1 MQAGILAYKDNMNNI
16 WVWLL
21 GLAAAAAAAG
31 TIYFQQNEITALKKS
46 NMLLE
51 QKTIEQAAK
60 LDLALRERTKLNTE
74 LEELAKKKAEVE
86 IKYITRPVTVY
97 RDIIKTESPDV
108 IEATVNKEINEIF
121 NAITT
126 NAVNYSLRTP

>member
-97 RDIIKTESPDV
+97 RNIIKTETPEV
-108 IEATVNKEINEIF
+108 IEATVNKEINEILD
-121 NAITT
+121 AITT
-126 NAVNYSLRTP
+126 NAVNYSLRTS